1 MFDSLPGQLSK
12 NRMREVRSYLHRL
25 CEPGFSGAYNASTS
39 GGMEALDGPKR
50 PLSFTGGYVATK
62 QRRQEGDGVE
72 QVNGEKPARA
82 LTVDGDADPTET
94 REWLDSLQGVL
105 QISGPTRAR
114 FLLTQLKDKAIRSG
128 VEIPFTANTP
138 YINTIP

>member
-1 MFDSLPGQLSK
+1 MIASK
-12 NRMREVRSYLHRL
+12 PSIPIESGS
-25 CEPGFSGAYNASTS
+25 CEPEFSWEYNASTS
-39 GGMEALDGPKR
+39 AEVEASNGPK
-50 PLSFTGGYVATK
+50 PPASITGCDVATK
-62 QRRQEGDGVE
+62 QQREEIDSAE
-72 QVNGEKPARA
+72 QVNGERPAEP
-82 LTVDGDADPTET
+82 LTADGDADPTET

-138 YINTIP
+138 Y